1 MGDGL
6 LSRWTERHAGSLPW
20 NIKVGDRFVVKVPDM
35 EAYHR
40 RTFMKSEKSEP
51 VTLRAIIPEGMGV
64 RVTSVAESWNEVEF
78 STSDMCSVPD
88 KERDITIRTGIGFF
102 TSPDAFARAVGLGT
116 KRPEVYY
123 FRMDNLPGSPWK
135 PYYVLPEDTDN
146 EDVSFSSIA
155 PDQMQYQAEHFNMD
169 RGLLESRINDGSI
182 RREMPQKVEQ
192 VMSVDPEKEFDK
204 LIDQKERGEIT
215 PEQFNEKSKR
225 LFGFKTTWF
234 LRRAEFNLDE
244 VAPKAFASYKRDRAM
259 GLPHDKAMEH
269 SMGNWSMTINMRR
282 QMAGQ
287 ENLTDAEIGMLKQR
301 VEQMVASEGGGGST
315 GPQDW
320 TIAHMMPEM
329 EKTASALWRLHLA
342 KAKSNPA
349 YEKETAV
356 IRENKKKPEAKK
368 PHDFK
373 PAKWTHPNGHPRCL
387 ICGDEERIGGRC
399 NVEPTAQDFADFE
412 KEMDEEF
419 PGHKERRE
427 KKAAALG
434 EMFERGEITHT
445 DFSHRMAMNDETER
459 LLIQY
464 WAGKITQ
471 TDLDARLRRMRTSA

>member
-1 MGDGL
+1 MSEGL
-6 LSRWTERHAGSLPW
+6 L
-20 NIKVGDRFVVKVPDM
+20 VG
-35 EAYHR
+35 
-40 RTFMKSEKSEP
+40 
-51 VTLRAIIPEGMGV
+51 
-64 RVTSVAESWNEVEF
+64 
-78 STSDMCSVPD
+78 
-88 KERDITIRTGIGFF
+88 
-102 TSPDAFARAVGLGT
+102 
-116 KRPEVYY
+116 
-123 FRMDNLPGSPWK
+123 FR
-135 PYYVLPEDTDN
+135 
-146 EDVSFSSIA
+146 
-155 PDQMQYQAEHFNMD
+155 
-169 RGLLESRINDGSI
+169 
-182 RREMPQKVEQ
+182 
-192 VMSVDPEKEFDK
+192 
-204 LIDQKERGEIT
+204 
-215 PEQFNEKSKR
+215 
-225 LFGFKTTWF
+225 TTWL

-259 GLPHDKAMEH
+259 GLPHEKAMEH
-269 SMGNWSMTINMRR
+269 SMGNWVMTINMRR

-287 ENLTDAEIGMLKQR
+287 PNMTDAEMATLSQR

-320 TIAHMMPEM
+320 TIAHLMPEM
-329 EKTASALWRLHLA
+329 AQNGSALWRLHMA

-387 ICGDEERIGGRC
+387 TCGDEERIGGRC

-419 PGHKERRE
+419 PGRKERRE

-434 EMFERGEITHT
+434 DMFERGEITHT
-445 DFSHRMAMNDETER
+445 DFSKRMAMNDETER
-459 LLIQY
+459 LLVQY

-471 TDLDARLRRMRTSA
+471 TDFDSRLRRMRASA